1 MPVNP
6 SVVKRRSIRVYLDII
21 DAKLVKPW
29 KPEELLGGRHVKF
42 NMDDLSVLEAD
53 EIAAEYRK
61 VGWLVR
67 VARPSSSDP
76 SVLAIVFTPPGGA
89 S

>member
-6 SVVKRRSIRVYLDII
+6 SVVKRRSISAFFDII

-29 KPEELLGGRHVKF
+29 KPEELSGGRYVEF
-42 NMDDLSVLEAD
+42 AVNDLSLLEAD

-61 VGWLVR
+61 AGWLVR
-67 VARPSSSDP
+67 VPRPSPSDP
-76 SVLAIVFTPPGGA
+76 SMMAIVFTPPKKA
-89 S
+89 